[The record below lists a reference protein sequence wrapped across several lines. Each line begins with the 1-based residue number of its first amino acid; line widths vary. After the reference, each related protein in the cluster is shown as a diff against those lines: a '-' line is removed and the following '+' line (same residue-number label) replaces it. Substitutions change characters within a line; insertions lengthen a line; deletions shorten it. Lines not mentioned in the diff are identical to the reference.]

1 MDEISLTQKWI
12 NSLFLLGGGFLF
24 FYTLIY
30 CTLWLAMAILGGL
43 VKQDDEDASILDRSA
58 RTSRASTDSSLYW
71 LVAGTG
77 VAEPHCFILC
87 LVSTGVRTLPQIY
100 GISIL

>member
-58 RTSRASTDSSLYW
+58 RTSRDRQQPL
-71 LVAGTG
+71 LAGSWDRG
-77 VAEPHCFILC
+77 SGAPLFHPVPSPDFSNPSWRC
-87 LVSTGVRTLPQIY
+87 VKWS
-100 GISIL
+100 